1 MDILSEITD
10 HKRIEVELQKQAVS
24 PEQLREQVRD
34 LMENSPA
41 PRRSMKR
48 ALASS
53 PAGIIAEFKRRSP
66 SKGWIYK
73 TAKADEIPAAYEAA
87 GASAISILTDEKFF
101 GGSLRDIRTARPLVD
116 IPILR
121 KDFIIDEYQLLQAHI
136 AGADAVLLIAA
147 CLTQEE
153 CADLTAQAH
162 ALGLEVLLEIHSPR
176 ELAYISKD
184 VDMVGVNNRNLGTF
198 VTDVENSFR
207 IAGQLRQT
215 IAGVRNISDARNV
228 PDAQDSSDTPRNLPL
243 LVSESGI
250 SHPETICRL
259 RTAGFRGVHIGET
272 FMKTPQPG
280 DALKG
285 FIQGIEETEAQKSL

>member
-66 SKGWIYK
+66 SKGWIYE

-87 GASAISILTDEKFF
+87 GASAISILTDAKFF

-121 KDFIIDEYQLLQAHI
+121 KDFIIDEYQLLQARI
-136 AGADAVLLIAA
+136 VGADAVLLIAA

-153 CADLTAQAH
+153 CADLTARAH

-176 ELAYISKD
+176 ELAYISKN

-215 IAGVRNISDARNV
+215 IADARNISDARNI

-259 RTAGFRGVHIGET
+259 RTAGFRGFLIGET

>member
-66 SKGWIYK
+66 SKGWIYE

-153 CADLTAQAH
+153 CADLTVRAH

-215 IAGVRNISDARNV
+215 IADARNI
-228 PDAQDSSDTPRNLPL
+228 PDAQDSSDPPRNLPL

-250 SHPETICRL
+250 SHPETIYRL
-259 RTAGFRGVHIGET
+259 RTAGFRGFLIGET

>member
-24 PEQLREQVRD
+24 PEQLREQVCD

-66 SKGWIYK
+66 SKGWIYE

-87 GASAISILTDEKFF
+87 GASAISILTDAKFF

-121 KDFIIDEYQLLQAHI
+121 KDFIIDEYQLLQARI

-176 ELAYISKD
+176 ELAYIRKD

-215 IAGVRNISDARNV
+215 IAGVRNI
-228 PDAQDSSDTPRNLPL
+228 PDAQDSSDPPRNLPL

-259 RTAGFRGVHIGET
+259 RTAGFRGFLIGET